1 MASVAVVPFP
11 ADSSPAA
18 QFAAMKYLLEASAGP
33 LKSTITAIG
42 DFDATWIGLAKT
54 AAERVQ
60 REAPGAPD
68 HVKAE
73 ACVRYFGYLTYSTSS
88 GGGGYGAIRS
98 STIGPSTEQFV
109 VNHQRAWINCGAKSM
124 LAPWKPLRV
133 AVIRNEVE
141 A

>member
-1 MASVAVVPFP
+1 MANIVPFP
-11 ADSSPAA
+11 PDTAGVA
-18 QFAAMKYLLEASAGP
+18 QFNALRYLVETSGMKLESGVT
-33 LKSTITAIG
+33 TISDIG
-42 DFDATWIGLAKT
+42 SFWLGLAKT
-54 AAERVQ
+54 AAGRVQ

-68 HVKAE
+68 YVKDE
-73 ACVRYFGYLTYSTSS
+73 AAVRYFGYLSYSGSS

-124 LAPWKPLRV
+124 LSPWKPLRA